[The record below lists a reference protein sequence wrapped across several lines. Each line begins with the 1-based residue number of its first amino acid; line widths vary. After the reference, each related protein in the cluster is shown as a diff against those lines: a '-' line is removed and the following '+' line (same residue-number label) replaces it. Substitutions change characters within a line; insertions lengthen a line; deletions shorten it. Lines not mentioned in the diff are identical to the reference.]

1 MSTIKVT
8 PEQLHYVSNQVDQA
22 RQQLE
27 HLQDN
32 LSRQIMFLQAMWMG
46 VTQERFYDDFER
58 SRPVLQ
64 KALESMVYT
73 SKELKDIATRF
84 ENADA
89 EKGSLGSVIGAV
101 GAAAMMKSS
110 VSDTGSEDKGY
121 RMAQVNIYGRLMWM
135 PVNENGVPDQASLQA
150 YEKDQGH
157 LDINKM
163 QAAGHVEEPGEDINA
178 LQIKAFEN
186 RIHPFTGEPVSDK
199 YAQMMLTSLKFSQ
212 IFMAFQMVRGSIPGR
227 KGPFRLPAS
236 DPAVAKI
243 KKNLEAGE
251 ARKGSNIKGTDKI
264 GDIPPAFKQKEFAS
278 SYEAR
283 LSQTPAPENRK
294 VSFEG
299 TRGESKCILKPPPDP
314 EIKKVLDEAGIDG
327 IQYKNAVPDY
337 SPVAK
342 AQVEIEYMLGG
353 KGTYGGKARSYNF
366 AQSDQKLADQLN
378 NSPEL
383 ARQFGMEHGG
393 ITARDIEK
401 YRDKNKLTWHE
412 LNDVN
417 TMQLVPTKVNST
429 FGHLGGVGEV
439 NAGAFEPGGFAKK

>member
-1 MSTIKVT
+1 
-8 PEQLHYVSNQVDQA
+8 
-22 RQQLE
+22 
-27 HLQDN
+27 
-32 LSRQIMFLQAMWMG
+32 
-46 VTQERFYDDFER
+46 
-58 SRPVLQ
+58 
-64 KALESMVYT
+64 MVYT

-84 ENADA
+84 EHADA
-89 EKGSLGSVIGAV
+89 EKGSLGGVIGAV
-101 GAAAMMKSS
+101 GAAAMMKS
-110 VSDTGSEDKGY
+110 TGSDAGSGDKGY
-121 RMAQVNIYGRLMWM
+121 RMKKVNVYGRYVWV
-135 PVNENGVPDQASLQA
+135 PVNENGELDYTAVQA
-150 YEKDQGH
+150 YAKDQGNVNI
-157 LDINKM
+157 DRM
-163 QAAGHVEEPGEDINA
+163 QGVHAEEPEEDIFEMQVKA
-178 LQIKAFEN
+178 LEN
-186 RIHPFTGEPVSDK
+186 RIDPFTGEPVSDK

-212 IFMAFQMVRGSIPGR
+212 IFMAFQMVRGSMPGR

-243 KKNLEAGE
+243 KKDLEAAE
-251 ARKGSNIKGTDKI
+251 VRKGSNIKGTDKI

-294 VSFEG
+294 VGFEG

-353 KGTYGGKARSYNF
+353 KGTYGGKARTYNF